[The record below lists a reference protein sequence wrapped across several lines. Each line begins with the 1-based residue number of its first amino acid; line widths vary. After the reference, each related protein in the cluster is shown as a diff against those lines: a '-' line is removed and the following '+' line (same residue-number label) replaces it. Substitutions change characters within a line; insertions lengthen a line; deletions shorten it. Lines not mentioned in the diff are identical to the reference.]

1 MSQANVYTS
10 ASNIQWYTD
19 KCEIVTGNSTVTYN
33 IYEVTIAEPITFGGY
48 VANGN
53 ANINTNF
60 FTLAN
65 IINATV
71 SAGNGVAN
79 TSYTVSSV
87 TKAPNGYITLLT
99 LNNPAAANVGNAS
112 AYVQYTVTLA
122 PNGNLYSNTGPQVA
136 ANSRQQIYVGAGNY
150 LTING
155 TNFTARELGTASSA
169 TAGF

>member
-79 TSYTVSSV
+79 TSYTVSSEIGRAHV
-87 TKAPNGYITLLT
+87 
-99 LNNPAAANVGNAS
+99 
-112 AYVQYTVTLA
+112 
-122 PNGNLYSNTGPQVA
+122 
-136 ANSRQQIYVGAGNY
+136 
-150 LTING
+150 
-155 TNFTARELGTASSA
+155 
-169 TAGF
+169 